1 LLKDIHNT
9 KFNSSSD
16 DFAATAVIQ
25 HILASKSEF
34 PNAFGARLPVKSQ
47 LNIPTW
53 AFYLWDYHDTHVVDF
68 LRFGWP
74 VSYSAQILPSSSRNH
89 PSAVEFADH
98 VEHYIYTELGYHA
111 IAGPFQTNP
120 LHQALVCSPLQTVP
134 KRGSNKWRVVMDLSS
149 AKFICK

>member
-1 LLKDIHNT
+1 MDLLLKDILNT
-9 KFNSSSD
+9 KFNSSPD

-47 LNIPTW
+47 LNIPAW
-53 AFYLWDYHDTHVVDF
+53 AFYSRDYHDTHVVDF

-74 VSYSAQILPSSSRNH
+74 VSYTAEILPSSSSSSRNR

-98 VEHYIYTELGYHA
+98 VEHYINTELGYNA

-120 LHQALVCSPLQTVP
+120 LHQPLVCSPLQTVP
-134 KRGSNKWRVVMDLSS
+134 IKAGL
-149 AKFICK
+149 